1 MYNIATLI
9 LMLFTLSG
17 CLPTIFG
24 AAAKTTMIASRDKS
38 FSGAIS
44 DIKLS
49 AQIKKAFIT
58 EGFRELYTKIDVEV
72 IQGRV
77 MYTGTVQTEEDIM
90 KAVEIA
96 WKQEGVKEVIN
107 ELKVDENSN
116 HFDSVQ
122 FTKDTWITGQIK
134 AKIVMHRG
142 LKVANYSVVTYN
154 NIVYLFGLAKSEQE
168 LESVAH
174 LAAETMGVAEVVSHI
189 IIRVPTDDK
198 FVDESTPVDTND
210 K

>member
-1 MYNIATLI
+1 MYNIATII
-9 LMLFTLSG
+9 LMLFTLSS
-17 CLPTIFG
+17 CLPAIFG

-38 FSGAIS
+38 FSGAVS
-44 DIKLS
+44 DITLS
-49 AQIKKAFIT
+49 AKIKKSFIT

-107 ELKVDENSN
+107 ELKIDENSN
-116 HFDSVQ
+116 HFNSMQ
-122 FTKDTWITGQIK
+122 FAKDTWITGQIK
-134 AKIVMHRG
+134 AKIVMHRN

-154 NIVYLFGLAKSEQE
+154 SVVYLFGLAKSEQE
-168 LESVAH
+168 IEIVAH
-174 LAAETMGVAEVVSHI
+174 LAAETMGVSEVVSHI
-189 IIRVPTDDK
+189 IIRVPKDEQ
-198 FVDESTPVDTND
+198 FVDEATPVDTSD